1 MSWARAA
8 AAAMW
13 VGDHTIQVTRQ
24 DGTHVGTPLT
34 FHGDSTHFDEFP
46 D

>member
-1 MSWARAA
+1 MPPNK

-13 VGDHTIQVTRQ
+13 VGDHTLRVTRQ
-24 DGTHVGTPLT
+24 DGEAVGSPLT